1 MRRLS
6 TALGWAWAVVRS
18 LSTTLF
24 GRVAWEAP
32 SWVSWCGRA
41 IGLARARLAAR
52 PRLTAGVAV
61 ASVAL
66 AAGGFWGY
74 LWWQSRP
81 RPVVVTFSANT
92 PERTQIEQN
101 KKPNPLIVTFHRSAA
116 PIASVGK
123 GVTNGIAMSPAL
135 AGAWRWTSDRTLSFQ
150 PTDDWPV
157 GTLHTMTFDKRLV
170 ARDVR
175 LAKYQLPFR
184 TPAFVM
190 TAAGAEFYQDPVDA
204 AMKKAVIALSF
215 SHPVNTAELE
225 KRIELRLAGQS
236 AGILGVGRQITK
248 FTITYDK
255 LKLNAYVHSAP
266 LPAPKEET
274 TLIVTVDRGVISARG
289 GRPTEEALTQTV
301 AIPGLYSLRVASVG
315 ATVVSNPANE
325 QEQVLMVRLSAAV
338 HEKEVQKHI
347 SAWVLPV
354 LHPDRPR
361 EPHERPYHWRD
372 PSEITD
378 AILAAGTRLVLEPI
392 AAERENVEV
401 HTFKYRA
408 DVGRYMYVQIESG
421 LRSFGGYLLGERVQR
436 LVQVPPFPPELKILS
451 QGSLLALSGERK
463 IAILV
468 RDLPGMRIEVG
479 RVLPSQL
486 QHLVSQSAGE
496 FAHPSFGHRFG
507 ADNLAERFERKVPLP
522 NLPHGRP
529 YYHALDLSDY
539 LHLDGTER
547 RGVFLITVR
556 SYDPASERDHSTTD
570 RDHSTMERDDATP
583 EGDDTTQEDTD
594 ARWVRP
600 RWATGGELIDQRLV
614 LVTDLGI
621 LVKKALDGTQ
631 DVFVQSIHSGTPVIG
646 ATVDVIGKNGLV
658 VLSKPTD
665 GAGRARFPKL
675 EGLTRERAALMYLVR
690 HGSDSSFLPLSR
702 PDRGLDV
709 SRFDVG
715 GLQNARVPDQLSAYL
730 FSDRGLYRPG
740 DTIHVGAIVRAAGW
754 TKGLVGLP
762 LELDVVDP
770 RGLTVKREKLTVGRG
785 GVNELEHRTDES
797 SPTGLYVFAL
807 FIVKD
812 GKPHEQI
819 GSIAVSV
826 QEFLPD
832 RMRVTATLSRD
843 VDEGWVHPAGLSAR
857 IRVQNLFGTPAEG
870 RRVEAT
876 LTLRPAFPA
885 FKRYPGY
892 RFFDPQRA
900 KDGYSNPLSDATTD
914 ERGQAEL
921 DLRLDRYAKATY
933 QLHLLARAYEP
944 EGGRSVAAETGA
956 LVSELPF
963 LIGYKADGAL
973 DYVTRNAR
981 RIVSVIAIDPSAK
994 QTTVGGLTLQHVE
1007 RTWVSVLTRQANDTY
1022 RYESRLKEVTL
1033 SEQSLEIPATGLDL
1047 PLATPRPGGFAYVVR
1062 DGQGLEL
1069 NRFEY
1074 TVAGHANV
1082 TRSLERNAELQLAL
1096 DRKDY
1101 APGEEIEV
1109 SIRAPYAGA
1118 GLITIERER
1127 VYAHQWF
1134 KSSTLASV
1142 QRIRVPRDFE
1152 GNGYVTV
1159 HYIRDP
1165 ASADIFMSPL
1175 SYGVV
1180 PFTLSLAQ
1188 RTNALTLSASETVK
1202 PGQPLRITLSAAQPA
1217 QAVVFAVDEGILQVA
1232 GYRNPDPLG
1241 HFFAK
1246 RALEVRTAQ
1255 ILDLVLPEFKRLM
1268 SASAPGGD
1276 NEAAAQLS
1284 RHLNPF
1290 KRRRDAPVVFWSGLV
1305 DVKGERELVYE
1316 VPAYFNGSLRVIAVA
1331 VNDTSLG
1338 VASVQSQVRGDFVL
1352 LPNVPLAVAPG
1363 DEFDVTVG
1371 VANNMRDSGP
1381 DTAVAVALATTPH
1394 LAVLGAADQTLTIGG
1409 LREGVATFRVRA
1421 KDGADARLGS
1431 ATLSF
1436 AATAGAHGAALDTD
1450 LSVRPATPHYTQV
1463 SVGSFTGSTDVR
1475 VQRELFAEH
1484 RRLEAAVSPLP
1495 LVLASGLGTYLASFG
1510 HLCTEQLASQAM
1522 PVVILARRPEL
1533 ARPDLPG
1540 PPAARSFADAVRVLR
1555 TRQSA
1560 EGGFGLWT
1568 ASVEAHEFASVYAI
1582 HFLLEAAERGERVPD
1597 DMMQKG
1603 LGYLQRL
1610 STSPAHDL
1618 GRARTRAYAA
1628 YLLTR
1633 QGIVTAPILAAL
1645 REKLDDKYQKEWL
1658 SDLTAAYLAASY
1670 QLLKQERLAASLIDP
1685 PLQELG
1691 KTGSPFRYESY
1702 YDPLVRDTQVLYLVS
1717 RHFPARARTL
1727 AASALADMIRP
1738 IQRGHFHTLSAAYTI
1753 LALDAYATTVG
1764 AGALGKLSIT
1774 EIGRDGAARP
1784 LTVPNHLVPRSAFSP
1799 NAAALRFANGES
1811 ITTFY
1816 SVTESGFDRTPPA
1829 GELRSGFE
1837 VFREYLDANGEPTTS
1852 VQLGEEI
1859 IVRLR
1864 FRAIDRTVPD
1874 AALTDLLP
1882 GGFEPV
1888 LTPNPVPAGSGARGW
1903 VNPLGG
1909 GGTWLA
1915 EFADIRE
1922 ERVVLYGT
1930 VGSGMGEFT
1939 YRIRATNV
1947 GRFVAPP
1954 AYGESLY
1961 ERTIRARSLPGR
1973 ITVERPA
1980 K

>member
-1 MRRLS
+1 MRRLRA
-6 TALGWAWAVVRS
+6 ALGWAWAVSRN
-18 LSTTLF
+18 LSATVF

-32 SWVSWCGRA
+32 GWLPWCGRT
-41 IGLARARLAAR
+41 IGLARTRLAAR
-52 PRLTAGVAV
+52 PRLTPGGAV
-61 ASVAL
+61 AIVVL
-66 AAGGFWGY
+66 AAGGLWTHH
-74 LWWQSRP
+74 WWQARP
-81 RPVVVTFSANT
+81 RPVVVTFTANT
-92 PERTQIEQN
+92 PERTQIEHN
-101 KKPNPLIVTFHRSAA
+101 KKPNPLIVSFHRSAA
-116 PIASVGK
+116 PIANVGK
-123 GVTNGIAMSPAL
+123 EVASGISMSPAL
-135 AGAWRWTSDRTLSFQ
+135 AGTWRWTSDTTLSFQ
-150 PTDDWPV
+150 PADDWPV
-157 GTLHTMTFDKRLV
+157 GTLHTVTFDRRLV

-175 LAKYQLPFR
+175 LAEYQLPFR

-190 TAAGAEFYQDPVDA
+190 TVASAEFYQDPVDA

-236 AGILGVGRQITK
+236 AGILGVGRQTTK

-255 LKLNAYVHSAP
+255 LKLNASVHSSP

-274 TLIVTVDRGVISARG
+274 SLIVTVDRGVISARG
-289 GRPTEEALTQTV
+289 GRPTEEALTQSV
-301 AIPGLYSLRVASVG
+301 AIPGLYSLRVGEVG
-315 ATVVSNPANE
+315 ATVVSNPADE
-325 QEQVLMVRLSAAV
+325 PEQVLMVAVSAAV
-338 HEKEVQKHI
+338 HEKEIQKKI

-361 EPHERPYHWRD
+361 EPGEHPYDWRN

-378 AILAAGTRLVLEPI
+378 AILAAGARLQLEPI
-392 AAERENVEV
+392 AAEREDAEV

-408 DVGRYMYVQIESG
+408 DVGRYVYVQIESG
-421 LRSFGGYLLGERVQR
+421 LRSFGGYLLGDRVQR
-436 LVQVPPFPPELKILS
+436 LVRVPPFPPELKILS

-468 RDLPGMRIEVG
+468 RDLPGVRIEVG

-486 QHLVSQSAGE
+486 QNLVSQSAGD
-496 FAHPSFGHRFG
+496 FARPHFGHRFG

-522 NLPHGRP
+522 NLPRGRP

-539 LHLDGTER
+539 LKLDGAER
-547 RGVFLITVR
+547 RGVFLVTVQ
-556 SYDPASERDHSTTD
+556 SYDPAA
-570 RDHSTMERDDATP
+570 ERDDSTQ
-583 EGDDTTQEDTD
+583 DDTET
-594 ARWVRP
+594 RWVRP
-600 RWATGGELIDQRLV
+600 RWGQGGELIDQRLV

-631 DVFVQSIHSGTPVIG
+631 DVFVQSIHSGTPVAG

-658 VLSKPTD
+658 VLSQPTD
-665 GAGRARFPKL
+665 AAGRARFPKL

-690 HGSDSSFLPLSR
+690 HGGDSSFLPLSR

-740 DTIHVGAIVRAAGW
+740 DSIHVGAIVRAAGW

-785 GVNELEHRTDES
+785 GFNELEHRTDEN
-797 SPTGLYVFAL
+797 SPTGLYVFTL

-819 GSIAVSV
+819 GSTTVSV
-826 QEFLPD
+826 QEFQPD
-832 RMRVTATLSRD
+832 RMRVTAALSREA
-843 VDEGWVHPAGLSAR
+843 DEGWVSPAGLTAR

-885 FKRYPGY
+885 FTRYPGY
-892 RFFDPQRA
+892 RFVDPQHA

-914 ERGQAEL
+914 ERGEAEL
-921 DLRLDRYAKATY
+921 DLRLDRYARATY
-933 QLHLLARAYEP
+933 QLHLLARAFEP

-981 RIVSVIAIDPSAK
+981 RSVSVIAIEPGAK
-994 QTTVGGLTLQHVE
+994 KTAVGGLTLQHVE

-1022 RYESRLKEVTL
+1022 KYESRLKEATL
-1033 SEQSLEIPATGLDL
+1033 GETPLEIPAAGLDL
-1047 PLATPRPGGFAYVVR
+1047 ALATSRPGGFAYVIR

-1069 NRFEY
+1069 NRVEY
-1074 TVAGHANV
+1074 TVTGHANV

-1101 APGEEIEV
+1101 APGDEIEI

-1142 QRIRVPRDFE
+1142 QRVRVPRDFE

-1165 ASADIFMSPL
+1165 ASAEIFMSPL

-1202 PGQPLRITLSAAQPA
+1202 PGQPLRIKLSAARPA

-1276 NEAAAQLS
+1276 NETAALLS

-1305 DVKGERELVYE
+1305 DVTGERELVYE
-1316 VPAYFNGSLRVIAVA
+1316 VPGYFNGALRVIAVA
-1331 VNDTSLG
+1331 VNDASLG

-1371 VANNMRDSGP
+1371 VANNVRDSGP
-1381 DTAVAVALATTPH
+1381 DAAVAITLTTTPH
-1394 LAVLGAADQTLTIGG
+1394 LAVLGAAAQTLKIGA

-1436 AATAGAHGAALDTD
+1436 AATAGAYGAELDTD
-1450 LSVRPATPHYTQV
+1450 VSVRPATPHYTQV
-1463 SVGSFTGSTDVR
+1463 TVGSFTGSTDVR
-1475 VQRELFAEH
+1475 VQRELSAEH

-1495 LVLASGLGTYLASFG
+1495 LVLASGLGAYLASFS
-1510 HLCTEQLASQAM
+1510 HLCTEQLVSQAM
-1522 PVVILARRPEL
+1522 PAVVLARRPEL
-1533 ARPDLPG
+1533 ARPDQPG
-1540 PPAARSFADAVRVLR
+1540 PPTARSFADAVRVLR
-1555 TRQSA
+1555 TRQNA

-1582 HFLLEAAERGERVPD
+1582 HLLLEAAERGERVPD
-1597 DMMQKG
+1597 DMVQKG

-1610 STSPAHDL
+1610 SASPALDL

-1645 REKLDDKYQKEWL
+1645 REKLDDKYQRAWL
-1658 SDLTAAYLAASY
+1658 PDLTAAYLAASY
-1670 QLLKQERLAASLIDP
+1670 QLLKQDRLAAGLIDP
-1685 PLQELG
+1685 PLHELG
-1691 KTGSPFRYESY
+1691 KSPAPFRYESY

-1717 RHFPARARTL
+1717 RHFPGRARSL
-1727 AASALADMIRP
+1727 AATALADMIKP

-1774 EIGRDGAARP
+1774 EIGRDGTSRP
-1784 LTVPNHLVPRSAFSP
+1784 LALPNHLVPRSAFSP
-1799 NAAALRFANGES
+1799 SAAALRFADGEPL
-1811 ITTFY
+1811 TTFY
-1816 SVTESGFDRTPPA
+1816 SVTESGFDKTPPA
-1829 GELRSGFE
+1829 GELRAGLE

-1859 IVRLR
+1859 TVRLR

-1874 AALTDLLP
+1874 VALIDLLP

-1888 LTPNPVPAGSGARGW
+1888 LAPNPVPVRSGPRGW

-1930 VGSGMGEFT
+1930 VGSGVREFT

-1947 GRFVAPP
+1947 GRFVVPP

-1961 ERTIRARSLPGR
+1961 ERAIQARSLPGR
-1973 ITVERPA
+1973 ITVERPS